1 MDNHVDINRWRLKVK
16 ALNKITPEAVKVAVD
31 FGLDTVLNAVINNLS
46 GSSFD
51 DPGSYPVPV
60 RTGNLKRSV
69 ADAYP
74 QRISDELGVVGSSS
88 KIAGYNKKV
97 HDGDKYHEPRPFIA
111 DAVRDNRDV
120 VQNKLEA
127 LILTPI
133 RQVGRN

>member
-1 MDNHVDINRWRLKVK
+1 MNQVDTTKWDLKVAQINQLTPLAIK
-16 ALNKITPEAVKVAVD
+16 AAVD
-31 FGLDTVLNAVINNLS
+31 FGLDVLLTDVIDNLS

-74 QRISDELGVVGSSS
+74 KRVSDELGVVGSSS
-88 KIAGYNKKV
+88 EIAGYNKKV
-97 HDGDKYHEPRPFIA
+97 HDGDKYHEPRPFIT
-111 DAVRDNRDV
+111 DAVRDNRDSIRDE
-120 VQNKLEA
+120 LEA

-133 RQVGRN
+133 RQVGRS